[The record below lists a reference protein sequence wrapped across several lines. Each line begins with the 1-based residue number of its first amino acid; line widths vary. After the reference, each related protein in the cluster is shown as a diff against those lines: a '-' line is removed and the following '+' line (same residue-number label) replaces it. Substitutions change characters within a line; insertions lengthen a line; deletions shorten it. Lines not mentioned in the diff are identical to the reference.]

1 WIYGFAF
8 LLGTFLFF
16 FRSFLLKLR
25 PGWLLHTHT
34 LTKRLTV
41 LACSD
46 NTKDVRTP
54 IRFRFLPHFTLMLD
68 FFFLCQNIGWRY
80 RRGAQFFAPPSEWR
94 PRRPP
99 VGKTAPDVHE
109 CSL

>member
-46 NTKDVRTP
+46 NTKEVRTP
-54 IRFRFLPHFTLMLD
+54 SSFDFWLFFPLCLYD
-68 FFFLCQNIGWRY
+68 FFFMSKYWPI
-80 RRGAQFFAPPSEWR
+80 S
-94 PRRPP
+94 P
-99 VGKTAPDVHE
+99 VGRTDPASTAGTETQTQDRQCRVVY
-109 CSL
+109 L